1 MRMNEATKP
10 SARCEEAFASIKAAV
25 GAKGWTAD
33 PAEMAPRLR
42 DERGLWQGG
51 AALLVR
57 PASTA
62 ETAAVVRI
70 CAEAG
75 IPIVPQGGNTYGPGN
90 LYRDGAAAWCEGAPG
105 SGRGEYIRILYAEPV
120 RFRSL
125 LIGNG
130 YAKSK
135 QTFFANARARTVRIE
150 TADGLSFAAELRDT
164 EAMQTIRL
172 PRVVQT
178 ATLRVEIVDV
188 YGGDRH
194 PDLCLHFLSPD
205 FEEMDRQN

>member
-1 MRMNEATKP
+1 MTP
-10 SARCEEAFASIKAAV
+10 L
-25 GAKGWTAD
+25 
-33 PAEMAPRLR
+33 RL
-42 DERGLWQGG
+42 L
-51 AALLVR
+51 A
-57 PASTA
+57 PASLLLAAAPAWA
-62 ETAAVVRI
+62 EVCIDRGAGQYAANHKV
-70 CAEAG
+70 CASS
-75 IPIVPQGGNTYGPGN
+75 VLKPQAGNTYGPDN

-120 RFRSL
+120 RFRSI

-150 TADGLSFAAELRDT
+150 TADGLSFAAEIKDT

-172 PRVVQT
+172 PRVVNT

-194 PDLCLHFLSPD
+194 PDLCLHFLSPN
-205 FEEMDRQN
+205 FEEMDRHN

>member
-1 MRMNEATKP
+1 MTPR
-10 SARCEEAFASIKAAV
+10 RLL
-25 GAKGWTAD
+25 
-33 PAEMAPRLR
+33 AP
-42 DERGLWQGG
+42 
-51 AALLVR
+51 AALLFAAA
-57 PASTA
+57 PAWA
-62 ETAAVVRI
+62 EVCIDRGAGQYAANHKV
-70 CAEAG
+70 CASS
-75 IPIVPQGGNTYGPGN
+75 VLKPQGGNTYGPGN
-90 LYRDGAAAWCEGAPG
+90 LFRDGTAAWCEGAPG
-105 SGRGEYIRILYAEPV
+105 SGRGEYIRILYVEPV

-150 TADGLSFAAELRDT
+150 TADGLRFAAELRDT

-194 PDLCLHFLSPD
+194 PDMCLHFLSPD